1 MRTPILDF
9 VRAYAE
15 KKGARLH
22 MPGHKGKPIV
32 GPEAF
37 DITEIDGADVL
48 YNTHGI
54 IAESERNAS
63 LLFDTGHTYFS
74 AEGSSLAIKAML
86 ALAIS
91 GKPRARILAG
101 RNAHK
106 VFLYAAALLDF
117 EIDWIGL
124 PEKHICESVVTAQ
137 AVESVL
143 SQEKYDAVYLTSPD
157 YLGHVADIEGI
168 AKACKCHGVPLLVD
182 NAHGAY
188 LAFLTPSRHPI
199 ALGATMCADSAHKTL
214 PALTGGAYLHI
225 AKDAP
230 KSYAVG
236 AERMLS
242 LFASTSPS
250 YLILASLDAV
260 NRYLA
265 EEMREKLLSV
275 TTRVAALKRRL
286 CLASYPIEE
295 SEPLKL
301 VLHASLM
308 GYTGEEFAAH
318 CRQREIELEYADS
331 EYAVFMIST
340 ETDEGELEALEK
352 AILAIERRSALS
364 AESLPFPAPE
374 RMLSP
379 REAILARQERV
390 PVADAVGRA
399 CGAPT
404 VSCPPAVP
412 IVASGERIV
421 REHLPLF
428 ARYGMTEIDVVV
440 Q

>member
-1 MRTPILDF
+1 MKTPILDF
-9 VRAYAE
+9 VRTYTE
-15 KKGARLH
+15 KKAARLH
-22 MPGHKGKPIV
+22 MPGHKGKPLV
-32 GPEAF
+32 GPEAL

-48 YNTHGI
+48 YGAHGI
-54 IAESERNAS
+54 IAESEKNAS
-63 LLFDTGHTYFS
+63 LLFDTGRTYFS

-86 ALAIS
+86 ALVTS
-91 GKPRARILAG
+91 GKPHARILAG

-106 VFLYAAALLDF
+106 VFLYSAALLDF
-117 EIDWIGL
+117 EIDWVGL
-124 PEKHICESVVTAQ
+124 PERHVCESALSAQDVEKALSNVTYA
-137 AVESVL
+137 
-143 SQEKYDAVYLTSPD
+143 AVYLTSPD

-168 AKACKCHGVPLLVD
+168 AKICKMHGVPLLID

-214 PALTGGAYLHI
+214 PTLTGGAYLHI

-230 KSYAVG
+230 EGYADG

-250 YLILASLDAV
+250 YLILSSLDAT

-265 EEMREKLLSV
+265 ECMRERLAKTEALV
-275 TTRVAALKRRL
+275 EALKKRL
-286 CLASYPIEE
+286 RLAAYPIED

-308 GYTGEEFAAH
+308 GYTGEEIAIL
-318 CRQREIELEYADS
+318 CRGQGVELEYADG

-340 ETDEGELEALEK
+340 ETGEEELEMLEK
-352 AILAIERRSALS
+352 AILSIEGKPALS
-364 AESLPFPAPE
+364 LHALPFPPPV
-374 RMLSP
+374 RVLSP
-379 REAILARQERV
+379 REAMLAIQKRV
-390 PVADAVGRA
+390 SVKDALGRI

-412 IVASGERIV
+412 IVTSGERIV
-421 REHLPLF
+421 EAHLPLF
-428 ARYGMTEIDVVV
+428 ARYGIAEIDVVI

>member
-1 MRTPILDF
+1 MKTPILDF

-48 YNTHGI
+48 YGAHGI
-54 IAESERNAS
+54 IAESEKNAS
-63 LLFDTGHTYFS
+63 LLFDTGRTYFS

-86 ALAIS
+86 ALAVS
-91 GKPRARILAG
+91 GKPCARVLAG

-124 PEKHICESVVTAQ
+124 PKRHVCESVVTAQ
-137 AVESVL
+137 DADAAL
-143 SQEKYDAVYLTSPD
+143 SKKQYDAVYLTSPD

-168 AKACKCHGVPLLVD
+168 AKVCNKHGVPLLVD

-230 KSYAVG
+230 KDYTEG

-250 YLILASLDAV
+250 YLILSSLDAV

-265 EEMREKLLSV
+265 QEMREKLLNAL
-275 TTRVAALKRRL
+275 TRVEAFKRRL
-286 CLASYPIEE
+286 CLASYPVEE
-295 SEPLKL
+295 SEPLKV

-308 GYTGEEFAAH
+308 GYTGEEIASF
-318 CRQREIELEYADS
+318 CRQRDIELEYADG

-352 AILAIERRSALS
+352 TILAIKRKPAFS
-364 AESLPFPAPE
+364 AEALPFPAPE
-374 RMLSP
+374 RILSP
-379 REAILARQERV
+379 RDAILARQERV